1 MCTIQW
7 KIILGL
13 FWQIATAVR
22 RRRSAFHVHRKKT
35 IQIVKMWHMLG
46 SLPNKHLENRIW
58 KTSGHVCSTIV
69 VHYDAGVPNIVHTV
83 SCDLGVALQFWLIV
97 QTYNIWSYCEAF
109 LCSVSFARWTAL
121 NVILIMSLFYFLH
134 LCAFCDP
141 PQYIQ
146 PPAARSGSSYISEK
160 LHVENGVKSFFFGR
174 LPLHTKQQVSGTETG
189 AEQVIGWHVF
199 RAQKMFPF
207 WGEKKEREEKMSYCF
222 FSIFPSMLPRGST
235 IKHSKV
241 SAGFSRTYKRITFR
255 WLWILENTQHNHK
268 VFLSTKFQENPS
280 KK

>member
-22 RRRSAFHVHRKKT
+22 WRGSAFHVHRKKT

-160 LHVENGVKSFFFGR
+160 LHVENGVKSFFWVVYLYTPNSRSLERRPARSRWLAG
-174 LPLHTKQQVSGTETG
+174 
-189 AEQVIGWHVF
+189 
-199 RAQKMFPF
+199 MFSERRRCF
-207 WGEKKEREEKMSYCF
+207 HSGEKKKKGRRKCLIVFFLYFQVCF
-222 FSIFPSMLPRGST
+222 PEGR
-235 IKHSKV
+235 H
-241 SAGFSRTYKRITFR
+241 
-255 WLWILENTQHNHK
+255 
-268 VFLSTKFQENPS
+268 LSTPRFPQASLGHIKE
-280 KK
+280 